1 MDLLTLA
8 VLCGPLV
15 DPSTTLRV
23 IAVESAGH
31 PYAIHDNTNG
41 KTYEAGSPRGAVN
54 VATILLRAHHRID
67 LGLMQI
73 NYDAWLKPTRFSI
86 ERAFD
91 PCTNI
96 RLGTTILS
104 ANYTRALARSGT
116 PREALY
122 RALSQYNSGSDFA
135 SWDYAEVVLTGRTS
149 ITILRLR
156 F

>member
-15 DPSTTLRV
+15 DPATTLRV

-31 PYAIHDNTNG
+31 AYAVHDNTNG
-41 KTYEAGSPRGAVN
+41 RTYEAASSRGAVN
-54 VATILLRAHHRID
+54 VSNILLRAGHRLD

-73 NYDAWLKPTRFSI
+73 SYDAWLKPTRFSLDQ
-86 ERAFD
+86 AFD

-104 ANYTRALARSGT
+104 ANFTRALAHSGT

-122 RALSQYNSGSDFA
+122 RALSQYNSGSDSA
-135 SWDYAEVVLTGRTS
+135 SWDYAQRVLMGRTS
-149 ITILRLR
+149 ITILRGG

>member
-31 PYAIHDNTNG
+31 AYAIHDNTSG
-41 KTYEAGSPRGAVN
+41 KTYEAASPRGAVT
-54 VATILLRAHHRID
+54 VSMILLGAHHRID
-67 LGLMQI
+67 IGLMQI
-73 NYDAWLKPTRFSI
+73 SYDAWLKPTQLSI

-104 ANYTRALARSGT
+104 ANYAHALGRSAT
-116 PREALY
+116 SREALY
-122 RALSQYNSGSDFA
+122 RALSRYNSGSDFA
-135 SWDYAEVVLTGRTS
+135 AWNYAERVLTGRTS
-149 ITILRLR
+149 TTVFRR
-156 F
+156 GF